1 MKTDN
6 KIRMAWDQRPS
17 QKDLD
22 LKVGMPITSYG
33 LYWAD
38 ANTLIDITYYK
49 SGSKK
54 GQIKQI
60 TIALDEYMGEN
71 NWNTRLDYTTTFAV
85 KTLDEV
91 DERGNKYYFCALDP
105 DGCLTRGSY
114 NRPNWRTLGL
124 GYREDY
130 ADYNSEIYLSM

>member
-6 KIRMAWDQRPS
+6 DIRVAWEQRP
-17 QKDLD
+17 KNDIE

-38 ANTLIDITYYK
+38 SNTLIDITYYK

-54 GQIKQI
+54 DQIKHI
-60 TIALDEYMGEN
+60 TLALDEYMGED
-71 NWNTRLDYTTTFAV
+71 NWNTRLDCTTTYAV
-85 KTLDEV
+85 ETLDEV
-91 DERGNKYYFCALDP
+91 DERGNKYYFCELNKV
-105 DGCLTRGSY
+105 GHLTRGSY
-114 NRPNWRTLGL
+114 NRPCWTTLGL

-130 ADYNSEIYLSM
+130 VDYHSEYYLSM